1 MLRDLLP
8 FPIAIDTTFLAGAS
22 LWALALYLSL
32 APLRDWIETQ
42 LFRWLNFADRS
53 LYISMKEFEK
63 SRPARES
70 LNSFYAAIV
79 AIVPFLIAG
88 VFSYWGVEW
97 SLGRSWGI
105 STGILATIGCG
116 IFELGRR
123 SQSED

>member
-8 FPIAIDTTFLAGAS
+8 FPISIDTTFLAGAS

-32 APLRDWIETQ
+32 ASLRDWIETQ

-53 LYISMKEFEK
+53 LYISPKEFEK

-70 LNSFYAAIV
+70 LNSFYAVIV

-88 VFSYWGVEW
+88 VCCYWGVEW

-105 STGILATIGCG
+105 STGILGAISCG

>member
-32 APLRDWIETQ
+32 ASLRDWIETQ
-42 LFRWLNFADRS
+42 LFRWLNFADRA
-53 LYISMKEFEK
+53 LYISMKEFER